1 MLKFCMS
8 LYCRIRYGKPVIV
21 ISGLPRSGTSMM
33 MQMLYAA
40 GLPVITDQL
49 RTADEDNPKGYFEIE
64 RIKGLYQENDKS
76 WLVDYKG
83 KAVKIISF
91 LLLHLPAKINY
102 KVIFM
107 ERDLDEILAS
117 QKKMLQNR
125 GESYDEIEDGSLKA
139 KYRDHL
145 SRVKWFLKCRETFQV
160 LYVPY
165 ADVLKEPKN
174 LAETIQDFLGKR
186 LDTEAMTKAVEPE
199 LYRNRKG

>member
-125 GESYDEIEDGSLKA
+125 GN
-139 KYRDHL
+139 
-145 SRVKWFLKCRETFQV
+145 
-160 LYVPY
+160 P
-165 ADVLKEPKN
+165 
-174 LAETIQDFLGKR
+174 
-186 LDTEAMTKAVEPE
+186 MTK
-199 LYRNRKG
+199 LKMDR